1 MNPINFRTL
10 LLGALMS
17 AAISLAG
24 CRAQECT
31 QMTECCAE
39 ITGLDGV
46 GQACGA
52 MSESTSNPDTCAS
65 VTQTIRFM
73 LEDRKKPIPQACQ
86 AR

>member
-1 MNPINFRTL
+1 
-10 LLGALMS
+10 
-17 AAISLAG
+17 
-24 CRAQECT
+24 
-31 QMTECCAE
+31 MTECCAE